1 MDDLLLYPKL
11 AYLSLSL
18 SFYATYVY
26 TPNYL
31 EEHWG
36 IPTHSYGYITA
47 ICVLSLFGS
56 LLWGRMAERFD
67 AHRAILVGCTTA
79 YAVLFGAL
87 WFGIGAKESL
97 IWRVIIVCVLYG
109 GAGVFGSAMTP
120 LLDRVVLLSLPDP
133 DTFGRQRLWG
143 SLGHA
148 LVVTLNGWGIERFGY
163 GFMFIALA
171 ASTASFIAIM
181 LCYPVK
187 SAEQPRPSVESIQ
200 LEKSVA
206 VGGNSSM
213 WGPVSRLLTSSPFV
227 MFIIGT
233 LMAGYVRCVVGTFV
247 PVYFKKVRMMKDLH
261 YGLAMQARLIPE
273 ILFFFYGKTV
283 VAHTSN
289 ETVMLIGHLTG
300 VLRSAIYGLAPTTSS
315 YSWITVPGEVLKGIN
330 HASITMAGT
339 KIANTLATPG
349 CETTALA
356 AFHGIYGSLAM
367 IVAGIAGGVV
377 LDYFGDNS
385 RAFQVLFQWTAIAG
399 LLPVLFF
406 IIRRH
411 H

>member
-1 MDDLLLYPKL
+1 MDHLLLYPKL
-11 AYLSLSL
+11 AYLSLSM

-36 IPTHSYGYITA
+36 IPTHSYGYISA

-56 LLWGRMAERFD
+56 LLWGRMAERFN
-67 AHRAILVGCTTA
+67 AHRAILVGCTAA
-79 YAVLFGAL
+79 YAVLFGTL
-87 WFGIGAKESL
+87 WFGVGAKESL
-97 IWRVIIVCVLYG
+97 MWRIIIVCTLYG
-109 GAGVFGSAMTP
+109 VSGAFGSAMTP
-120 LLDRVVLLSLPDP
+120 LLDRIVLVSLPDP
-133 DTFGRQRLWG
+133 DAFGRQRLWG

-148 LVVTLNGWGIERFGY
+148 LVVTMNGWGIEKFGY
-163 GFMFIALA
+163 GFMFSALA
-171 ASTASFIAIM
+171 VSTVSFIAIM
-181 LCYPVK
+181 LCYPEK
-187 SAEQPRPSVESIQ
+187 AMEQPKTP
-200 LEKSVA
+200 VA
-206 VGGNSSM
+206 VEQQSM
-213 WGPVSRLLTSSPFV
+213 WRPVSRLLTSWPFV

-233 LMAGYVRCVVGTFV
+233 LIAGNVRCVVGVFV

-273 ILFFFYGKTV
+273 ILFFFYGKAV
-283 VAHTSN
+283 AAHTST

-315 YSWITVPGEVLKGIN
+315 YSWITVPGEILKGIN

-339 KIANTLATPG
+339 KIANTLAIPG

-385 RAFQVLFQWTAIAG
+385 RAFQVLFQWTAIIG
-399 LLPVLFF
+399 LLPVILFV
-406 IIRRH
+406 IRRRH
-411 H
+411 